1 VDTNFFGDFL
11 LNFLI
16 LLLIFTKW
24 TQTIYIFKKVYIKK
38 ILVIFSSD
46 LVIEIFWRTFFFER
60 VHVSTLYL
68 IAF

>member
-1 VDTNFFGDFL
+1 MDTNFFGDFL